1 MNPDMKP
8 GTLRCV
14 SWDEVGTR
22 VTIPAWKKFTSEYSA
37 ALEGVTA
44 ESLPDQIPKLRHIG
58 SGIRDPKG
66 MLLDP
71 QQRTQRAGFLF
82 GAGLALA
89 LIDHGWTL
97 HSGPGV
103 FHLQHGAEQLNPFS
117 VVEQLMSGKL
127 TRQDWIAQCNAL
139 GIGRACSSGR
149 AAGGATRSATGSAAI
164 NRSSR
169 LLASWASFAGK
180 STPRCSQ
187 GLKALPEN

>member
-1 MNPDMKP
+1 MRYLEKMNPDMKP

-44 ESLPDQIPKLRHIG
+44 ESLPEQIPKLRQIG

-71 QQRTQRAGFLF
+71 QQRTQRAGLLF
-82 GAGLALA
+82 GAGLSLA
-89 LIDHGWTL
+89 LVDQGWTL

-103 FHLQHGAEQLNPFS
+103 FHLQRGTEQLNPFL

-127 TRQDWIAQCNAL
+127 TAPDWMAQCSAL
-139 GIGRACSSGR
+139 GIGRLQLGPAV
-149 AAGGATRSATGSAAI
+149 AVQLDLTD
-164 NRSSR
+164 
-169 LLASWASFAGK
+169 
-180 STPRCSQ
+180 PR
-187 GLKALPEN
+187 P